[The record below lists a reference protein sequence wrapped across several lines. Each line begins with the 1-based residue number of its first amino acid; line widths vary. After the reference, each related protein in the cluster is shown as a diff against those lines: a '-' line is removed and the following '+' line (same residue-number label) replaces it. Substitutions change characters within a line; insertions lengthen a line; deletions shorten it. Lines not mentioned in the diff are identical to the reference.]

1 MWFILHMVDEKLK
14 LVPASVLKAKETTRQ
29 ISVQVSSTFEED
41 YLNFFVRT
49 QILAIAVLTSC
60 TRNYQSSPFAIAVEG
75 IMCVIGG
82 YALIEQKPAEEGDT
96 EAEEY
101 DVCFGEFAHMYISI
115 ESYNPIVTLSVLK
128 LYMLTLPLMPYFCLM
143 SPSAVLMSFTP
154 LVPGRIA
161 HDFFVSLF
169 TRKTP

>member
-29 ISVQVSSTFEED
+29 ISVQISSVFEED
-41 YLNFFVRT
+41 YLIFLICAD
-49 QILAIAVLTSC
+49 ILAIAVVASC
-60 TRNYQSSPFAIAVEG
+60 TRNYQSSPFAITVKG
-75 IMCVIGG
+75 IVRVISG
-82 YALIEQKPAEEGDT
+82 YALIEQKPAEEGDNDT
-96 EAEEY
+96 EKY
-101 DVCFGEFAHMYISI
+101 YVWFGEFAHMYISI

-143 SPSAVLMSFTP
+143 SPSAVFTSLTP
-154 LVPGRIA
+154 LVFGRIA